1 MVNWKNIVEGL
12 KNTDFAGKAEEA
24 QKIIDSG
31 DLEKAKLFLGKELD
45 KKPKSTSLLFVM
57 AGLGEEVGLPL
68 LAWHYLERFLAIKHD
83 DAVIYNKA
91 RIEIDE
97 LDEFEMGLKTIKLF
111 RDNSELEQRI
121 QELKANALL
130 NLDKFKEC
138 EKICKKIMK
147 ADPNSSNCI
156 RIYADCCY
164 NQENF
169 QKSFELNEKIIELDS
184 TDIEAQ
190 NNKADLLIR
199 LEKYDEALSIS
210 DDIISQNSSDEQA
223 LANKGEVLIKK
234 SQFRDAIIS
243 LQNSVSIDSTY
254 EDGWI
259 LLAKAQAH
267 ENLIDDAL
275 DSLLVAT
282 SLEPELLG
290 ELKDTSFD
298 NIRNHERFQRLLSKH
313 SEI

>member
-1 MVNWKNIVEGL
+1 MNNLKKIVEAL
-12 KNTDFAGKAEEA
+12 KNTDFEGKSEEA

-31 DLEKAKLFLGKELD
+31 DLQKANLFLGRELD
-45 KKPKSTSLLFVM
+45 KKPKSANLLFTM
-57 AGLGEEVGLPL
+57 AGLLEEQGENMV
-68 LAWHYLERFLAIKHD
+68 AMDYYDRFLAIKHD
-83 DAVIYNKA
+83 DAAIYNKA
-91 RIEIDE
+91 RILIDE
-97 LDEFEMGLKTIKLF
+97 LDEFEEGLKTIKLF
-111 RDNSELEQRI
+111 RDDDELEQRI

-130 NLDKFKEC
+130 NLEKFKEC

-147 ADPNSSNCI
+147 ADPNLSSCI
-156 RIYADCCY
+156 QIYAECCY
-164 NQENF
+164 GQGNF

-184 TDIEAQ
+184 TNIEAQ

-223 LANKGEVLIKK
+223 LANKGEALIKK

-254 EDGWI
+254 DDGWI

-313 SEI
+313 SDI